1 MSPSQQSIIDQIA
14 EEVKQKLSGEGSG
27 HDWWHIVRVWNTA
40 KAIGTEEKADL
51 FVVELAALLH
61 DIADWKFNNGDETV
75 GPKLARE
82 ILEKYSVTTETIDH
96 ICNII
101 ASTSFKGAGVKTEM
115 ETIEGKV
122 VQDADRLDAIGAIGI
137 ARAFATGA
145 KFDEVFH
152 DPNISPATYAN
163 PTEYIAT
170 KGTKGKTVINHFYEK
185 LLLLKDRM
193 NTETA
198 KNIAQERHQFMEKYL
213 GQFFKEWEGKLQ
225 S

>member
-1 MSPSQQSIIDQIA
+1 MTPEQQNIIDQVA

-27 HDWWHIVRVWNTA
+27 HDWWHIVRVLNTA
-40 KAIGTEEKADL
+40 KAIGAEEKADL
-51 FVVELAALLH
+51 FVVELATLLH

-82 ILEKYSVTTETIDH
+82 ILEKHSVPTETINH

-101 ASTSFKGAGVKTEM
+101 ASTSFKGAGVKTAM
-115 ETIEGKV
+115 ETIEGQV

-145 KFDEVFH
+145 KFDEIFH
-152 DPNISPATYAN
+152 DPNIHPATYAS
-163 PTEYIAT
+163 PAEYIST
-170 KGTKGKTVINHFYEK
+170 KGTKGRTVINHFYEK

-193 NTETA
+193 NTKTA
-198 KNIAQERHQFMEKYL
+198 KNIAQERHHFMEQYL
-213 GQFFKEWEGKLQ
+213 DQFFKESEGKL
-225 S
+225 